1 MTTATERIP
10 VLVTKIQKQQLTAKA
25 KSAGLSTG
33 EFLRRAGESYSASE
47 DQDLLEG
54 LLDQVVKITTKTEQ
68 AIDDA
73 LAFVAASEQRLVE
86 LDVSV
91 KRNKQTV

>member
-10 VLVTKIQKQQLTAKA
+10 VLVSKVQKQQLTAKA
-25 KSAGLSTG
+25 KAAGISTG

-54 LLDQVVKITTKTEQ
+54 LLEQVVKITANTGQ

-73 LAFVAASEQRLVE
+73 LEYVTASEQRLAK
-86 LDVSV
+86 LDA
-91 KRNKQTV
+91 KTTRKAAGH

>member
-10 VLVTKIQKQQLTAKA
+10 VLVTKFQKQQLTAKA
-25 KSAGLSTG
+25 KAAGLSTG

-54 LLDQVVKITTKTEQ
+54 LLDQVVKITAKTEKS
-68 AIDDA
+68 IDDA
-73 LAFVAASEQRLVE
+73 LAFVAASEQRLAE
-86 LDVSV
+86 LDAGI
-91 KRNKQTV
+91 KRNKQTT